1 MQFEFWYQGFIFI
14 GMILL
19 IVGLPCLLT
28 AILGTRLID
37 EIGNRPSSSARLHM
51 GVCLK
56 LLLVEIFSFA
66 MLVVFFRIFSD

>member
-19 IVGLPCLLT
+19 IVGLPCVLT
-28 AILGTRLID
+28 GVLGTRLID
-37 EIGNRPSSSARLHM
+37 EIGNRPSSSARLQM
-51 GVCLK
+51 GVCVQ

-66 MLVVFFRIFSD
+66 MLTLFFHIFSD

>member
-1 MQFEFWYQGFIFI
+1 MQFEYWYQGWIFI

-19 IVGLPCLLT
+19 IVGLPCVLT

-37 EIGNRPSSSARLHM
+37 EIGNRPSSSAQLHM

-56 LLLVEIFSFA
+56 LLVVEIFSFA
-66 MLVVFFRIFSD
+66 MLILFFHIFSD